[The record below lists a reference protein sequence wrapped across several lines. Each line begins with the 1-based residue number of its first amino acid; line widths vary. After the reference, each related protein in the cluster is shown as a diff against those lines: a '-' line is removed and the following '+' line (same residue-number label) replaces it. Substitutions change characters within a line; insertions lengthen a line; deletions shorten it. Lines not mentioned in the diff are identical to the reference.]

1 MLFKVCTPPGELPQ
15 VFAVPDLATVAACRL
30 VMLHILGVWPELA
43 PQLFLSANKATT
55 IGFDFAEAQA
65 LSANY
70 NINLGSFYYA
80 QKK

>member
-1 MLFKVCTPPGELPQ
+1 
-15 VFAVPDLATVAACRL
+15 
-30 VMLHILGVWPELA
+30 MLHILGVWPELA
-43 PQLFLSANKATT
+43 PQLFLSVNKATT